1 MRPPA
6 PAPQRVLV
14 TGATGYIGGRLLHRL
29 LAEGHI
35 VHALARH
42 PQHIRARHE
51 RLNTFEGDVL
61 EPDSLSAALNGVDT
75 LYYLIHAMGSEE
87 DYQEKDRQG
96 ARHMAAA
103 AKAAGVRHIIY
114 LGGLVNEQDTTPI
127 SAHMASRI
135 EVGRLLQASG
145 IPTTEFRASIVI
157 GSGSLSFELI
167 RSLVERLPVMVTP
180 RWVGILA
187 QPIGAEDLLAYLVA
201 ALSMPPLDEHRVY
214 EIGGADQVSYGDL
227 MREYAR
233 QRGLRRAMIPVPVLT
248 PYLSSL
254 WLGLVTPIYARI
266 GRRLI
271 ASIRNESIVRDKRAL
286 EDFTIRPKGLQDII
300 ALALKNEDRDFA
312 ETRWSDALSSGGEP
326 KSWGGIRFGTR
337 IIDSRSRVVPVSVE
351 QAFAPIQ
358 RIGGGAGWYFAN
370 LLWKIRGWM
379 DLWVGGVG
387 LRRGRRH
394 PVELCVG
401 DTLDWWR
408 VEEIDPPHSLRLFA
422 EMRLPGRAWLEFEVT
437 PHVNGAEIRHT
448 AIFDPAGVWGRLY
461 WYSLY
466 PLHHFIF
473 LGMLRG
479 IAKRAVKE
487 PEPNP

>member
-286 EDFTIRPKGLQDII
+286 EDFTIRPKGLQDIV